1 MQKQNDRLIRKILI
15 SYAITFIVINFAD
28 SLTMIVDGMV
38 VSRGLGS
45 TALAA
50 IGLADPSFKFVS
62 LFTGVLAAGLQSL
75 CAQAMGSG
83 DKERVNGIFSAGMVV
98 TLSVTVVLVFLGFL
112 FTGKLC
118 LLFGAED
125 DPDLYHNLFQYLR
138 GWFTGI
144 PGYMLFFVLS
154 PLVTLD
160 GNKKNVAIATIVQ
173 SIVNVVGDILAVF
186 VLDAGVYGVGFATG
200 LSFNVSAVILMLN
213 FVRKRSVFK
222 PFSQRPLMKLLPKT
236 MNIGLPMITQQVCKI
251 LAPLLINRTIIAIGG
266 SLAMSAMS
274 VKAGVMGFCVI
285 IGHGIAE
292 SVGLMTQILYSE
304 KDETSL
310 KQTVKI
316 ALRLHLILNTVMMV
330 LLFALAGGVSSLYFT
345 HGTLEWIY
353 ARRAVRCLAL
363 FLLMNGCNTI
373 LIKYLHGA
381 RKMMPVHI
389 MTLLQRMAS
398 LTVST
403 MVLGNLFGI
412 NGLFAAIPVSEALVL
427 IGYVVFILVRNHKQ
441 DFWSAILMIPDG
453 FGYNSENSFSVS
465 ISTVEEAVAVSE
477 QIESFCI
484 AHQVDKRQSFF
495 SARCMEELS
504 TNIILN
510 GFTADDKKH
519 HCDIRVMI
527 DPDGVVLRLRDDCPY
542 FNIRE
547 RYDSLAEDD
556 IDAGVWIRMV
566 FALAKDIRYINI
578 FNTNTL
584 VIRM

>member
-186 VLDAGVYGVGFATG
+186 VLDAG
-200 LSFNVSAVILMLN
+200 
-213 FVRKRSVFK
+213 
-222 PFSQRPLMKLLPKT
+222 
-236 MNIGLPMITQQVCKI
+236 TQNKKI
-251 LAPLLINRTIIAIGG
+251 VALI
-266 SLAMSAMS
+266 
-274 VKAGVMGFCVI
+274 VW
-285 IGHGIAE
+285 
-292 SVGLMTQILYSE
+292 
-304 KDETSL
+304 
-310 KQTVKI
+310 I
-316 ALRLHLILNTVMMV
+316 ALL
-330 LLFALAGGVSSLYFT
+330 
-345 HGTLEWIY
+345 
-353 ARRAVRCLAL
+353 
-363 FLLMNGCNTI
+363 
-373 LIKYLHGA
+373 
-381 RKMMPVHI
+381 
-389 MTLLQRMAS
+389 
-398 LTVST
+398 
-403 MVLGNLFGI
+403 
-412 NGLFAAIPVSEALVL
+412 
-427 IGYVVFILVRNHKQ
+427 
-441 DFWSAILMIPDG
+441 
-453 FGYNSENSFSVS
+453 
-465 ISTVEEAVAVSE
+465 
-477 QIESFCI
+477 
-484 AHQVDKRQSFF
+484 AHQD
-495 SARCMEELS
+495 
-504 TNIILN
+504 
-510 GFTADDKKH
+510 
-519 HCDIRVMI
+519 
-527 DPDGVVLRLRDDCPY
+527 VLQ
-542 FNIRE
+542 
-547 RYDSLAEDD
+547 
-556 IDAGVWIRMV
+556 M
-566 FALAKDIRYINI
+566 
-578 FNTNTL
+578 
-584 VIRM
+584 